1 MQRLKKYREPLV
13 FVAPLAINM
22 DIYDLYPYRSLVKHF
37 QHSGFDVYLVEW
49 KRFRY
54 KHRHLNFLSFID
66 GAIPQAIER
75 ICSHSGSQFIS
86 CMAGVWLEFLSRFI
100 PRYIPL
106 NMLKPDRTGQPD

>member
-1 MQRLKKYREPLV
+1 
-13 FVAPLAINM
+13 M

-37 QHSGFDVYLVEW
+37 QHSGFDVYLMEW

-86 CMAGVWLEFLSRFI
+86 CMAGVWPEFCHALYSAAF
-100 PRYIPL
+100 P
-106 NMLKPDRTGQPD
+106 